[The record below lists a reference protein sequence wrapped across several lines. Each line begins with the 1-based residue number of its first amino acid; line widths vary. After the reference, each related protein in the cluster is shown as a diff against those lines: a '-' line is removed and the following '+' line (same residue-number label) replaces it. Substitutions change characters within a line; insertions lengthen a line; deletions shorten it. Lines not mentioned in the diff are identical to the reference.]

1 MQEKEVAMTR
11 VEVKRLSAR
20 LLFVSELLIFVWV
33 YFYGA
38 YGFFELTALRQ
49 ECAEVAMQKEHE
61 LAKIKLLQNKII
73 AWNVHSFEK
82 EKLAREQLQMA
93 RKDEIIYLI
102 S

>member
-1 MQEKEVAMTR
+1 MTKANF
-11 VEVKRLSAR
+11 KRLCGR
-20 LLFVSELLIFVWV
+20 LLFAGELLLCVWV

-38 YGFFELTALRQ
+38 YGFVQLTALRE
-49 ECAEVAMQKEHE
+49 ECAQIAAQKQEK
-61 LAKIKLLQNKII
+61 AACVKDLQERII

>member
-1 MQEKEVAMTR
+1 MTR
-11 VEVKRLSAR
+11 PELKRLAAR
-20 LLFVSELLIFVWV
+20 LLFATELLVFVWV

-38 YGFFELTALRQ
+38 HGFLELTALRE
-49 ECAEVAMQKEHE
+49 ECAQIVVQKERK
-61 LAKIKLLQNKII
+61 AADIKLLQDKVI

>member
-1 MQEKEVAMTR
+1 MTQA
-11 VEVKRLSAR
+11 EFKRICAR
-20 LLFVSELLIFVWV
+20 LFFAGELVVFGWV

-38 YGFFELTALRQ
+38 HGFLELTALRE
-49 ECAEVAMQKEHE
+49 ECAHIAELKEQK
-61 LAKIKLLQNKII
+61 AVNIKMLQNKII

-93 RKDEIIYLI
+93 RKDEIIYLV

>member
-1 MQEKEVAMTR
+1 MAQAEL
-11 VEVKRLSAR
+11 KRLTAR
-20 LLFVSELLIFVWV
+20 VLFAGELLVFVWV

-38 YGFFELTALRQ
+38 HGFFELSALRE
-49 ECAEVAMQKEHE
+49 ECTQIAAQKERK
-61 LAKIKLLQNKII
+61 AADIKLLQDKII

-93 RKDEIIYLI
+93 RKDEIIYLV